1 VTAFPDWFHQKVQN
15 YWDDE
20 FEKFFNADSGVD
32 IDALWI
38 DMNEPS
44 SFCDFPCD
52 NPESSAASASDII
65 SRQASGNK
73 KGLPGRKLLDPSYKI
88 KNAWGI
94 ISNRTANTD
103 LIHQDGWTEYDT
115 HNLYGTMMSATS
127 RNTMLKRR
135 PDKRPMVITRSTFVG
150 AGSYVGHW
158 LGDNVSAWDQYLTS
172 IRHML
177 QFVAF
182 FQVPMVRSF
191 QVGRELN

>member
-20 FEKFFNADSGVD
+20 FGKFFNADSGVD

-73 KGLPGRKLLDPSYKI
+73 KGLPGRELLDPSYKI

-94 ISNRTANTD
+94 I
-103 LIHQDGWTEYDT
+103 GWTEYDT

-172 IRHML
+172 IRHLL

-191 QVGRELN
+191 QVG